1 MKNIE
6 HHLSEPRSITKIA
19 FPCITL
25 AIDYFNGKAVDYFN
39 GKRANFATDIICRK
53 TILDQF
59 FAFQAD
65 YTLHR

>member
-6 HHLSEPRSITKIA
+6 HHISEPRSITKIA

-39 GKRANFATDIICRK
+39 GKGANFATDIICRK
-53 TILDQF
+53 NHT
-59 FAFQAD
+59 
-65 YTLHR
+65 